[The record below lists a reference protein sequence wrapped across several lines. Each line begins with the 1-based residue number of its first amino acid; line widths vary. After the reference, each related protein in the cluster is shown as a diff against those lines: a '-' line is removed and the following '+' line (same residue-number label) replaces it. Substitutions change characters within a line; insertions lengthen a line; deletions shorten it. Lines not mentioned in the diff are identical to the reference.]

1 MLDLYWLIIFFI
13 VGIVFGSFFNVIG
26 LRLPKNIPFHTGR
39 SYCPNCEKQL
49 DWYELIPVASYILQR
64 GKCNGCKEKISP
76 LYPTMEL
83 VTGIL
88 FSLSYM
94 TYGFHVE
101 LIMALLLLCLFII
114 IFIIYI
120 LYMLFPN
127 KILLLYFFF

>member
-1 MLDLYWLIIFFI
+1 MFDLYWLITFFI

-39 SYCPNCEKQL
+39 SYCPNCEKRL
-49 DWYELIPVASYILQR
+49 HWYELIPVASYILQR

-94 TYGFHVE
+94 TYGFQVE
-101 LIMALLLLCLFII
+101 LIMALLLIRSEEHTSNSSHVAI
-114 IFIIYI
+114 SYAV
-120 LYMLFPN
+120 
-127 KILLLYFFF
+127 